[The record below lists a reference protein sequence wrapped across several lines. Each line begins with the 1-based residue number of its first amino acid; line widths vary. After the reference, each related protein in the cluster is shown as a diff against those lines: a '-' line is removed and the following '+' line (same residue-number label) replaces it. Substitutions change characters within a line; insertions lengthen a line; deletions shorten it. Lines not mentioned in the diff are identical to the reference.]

1 MKRHAP
7 LVFLAFGLVALAV
20 WRAACVLAGPD
31 IDTDA
36 YAHHMIARA
45 ILENPRDLAVHWVWL
60 PLFHYAQVPLIAL
73 GGTMEH
79 VRWANTVLAAVL
91 PVAVFAYVRRT
102 TTRGASQTSPDVTAM
117 FAALIA
123 AACPIAMQMGTTAQP
138 EPVFALLIF
147 CVAVAFQENR
157 YGWVAATLA
166 AGVLLRYEA
175 WACLVV
181 VAAVLAADWRLPER
195 RHGHAWIAVIVPA
208 SAIAL
213 WAVLRRPVDGQ
224 WFGFLGQTR
233 EFATG
238 AVHEK
243 SALDRGLSGLLG
255 DLLYYPLFV
264 PFRVMGPVLPL
275 AAFGVARTV
284 RQQGS
289 RFVLVL
295 ASCLGFV
302 SLTWVLR
309 SSLGLDRHFVVV
321 VPLYAIFAAQGAAAI
336 ADATARRLAR
346 SSRKWKDAESGA
358 TAGRALGGLLS
369 VASLAGLL
377 AVLSLWMG
385 FWRGSLER
393 GFPDREAT
401 GNYLR
406 SLPGSP
412 TIYCDDATV
421 EILSRIDRHRFDRH
435 WLDDPHTWDLVAETA
450 RERGVAYVA
459 TWRRK
464 LVGHEHAGTTTFQAG
479 AVEGDAAT
487 GLGVMRVGPGALGAR
502 P

>member
-1 MKRHAP
+1 
-7 LVFLAFGLVALAV
+7 
-20 WRAACVLAGPD
+20 
-31 IDTDA
+31 
-36 YAHHMIARA
+36 
-45 ILENPRDLAVHWVWL
+45 
-60 PLFHYAQVPLIAL
+60 
-73 GGTMEH
+73 
-79 VRWANTVLAAVL
+79 
-91 PVAVFAYVRRT
+91 
-102 TTRGASQTSPDVTAM
+102 
-117 FAALIA
+117 
-123 AACPIAMQMGTTAQP
+123 
-138 EPVFALLIF
+138 
-147 CVAVAFQENR
+147 
-157 YGWVAATLA
+157 
-166 AGVLLRYEA
+166 
-175 WACLVV
+175 
-181 VAAVLAADWRLPER
+181 
-195 RHGHAWIAVIVPA
+195 
-208 SAIAL
+208 
-213 WAVLRRPVDGQ
+213 
-224 WFGFLGQTR
+224 LGQTR

>member
-166 AGVLLRYEA
+166 AGVLLRS
-175 WACLVV
+175 LGLPRRGRRSPRRG
-181 VAAVLAADWRLPER
+181 LATPGATP
-195 RHGHAWIAVIVPA
+195 
-208 SAIAL
+208 
-213 WAVLRRPVDGQ
+213 RP
-224 WFGFLGQTR
+224 R
-233 EFATG
+233 
-238 AVHEK
+238 
-243 SALDRGLSGLLG
+243 LDRGHRSSVGHRPLGRAPSPRRRSVVWLLG
-255 DLLYYPLFV
+255 TD
-264 PFRVMGPVLPL
+264 
-275 AAFGVARTV
+275 
-284 RQQGS
+284 S
-289 RFVLVL
+289 
-295 ASCLGFV
+295 
-302 SLTWVLR
+302 
-309 SSLGLDRHFVVV
+309 
-321 VPLYAIFAAQGAAAI
+321 
-336 ADATARRLAR
+336 
-346 SSRKWKDAESGA
+346 
-358 TAGRALGGLLS
+358 
-369 VASLAGLL
+369 
-377 AVLSLWMG
+377 
-385 FWRGSLER
+385 
-393 GFPDREAT
+393 
-401 GNYLR
+401 
-406 SLPGSP
+406 
-412 TIYCDDATV
+412 
-421 EILSRIDRHRFDRH
+421 
-435 WLDDPHTWDLVAETA
+435 
-450 RERGVAYVA
+450 
-459 TWRRK
+459 
-464 LVGHEHAGTTTFQAG
+464 
-479 AVEGDAAT
+479 
-487 GLGVMRVGPGALGAR
+487 
-502 P
+502 